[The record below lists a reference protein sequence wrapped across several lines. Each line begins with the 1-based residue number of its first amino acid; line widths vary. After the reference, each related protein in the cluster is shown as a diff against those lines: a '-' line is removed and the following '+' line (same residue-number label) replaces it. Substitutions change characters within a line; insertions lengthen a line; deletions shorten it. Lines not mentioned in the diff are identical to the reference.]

1 MEEEGEEE
9 KLKATGDSQAESS
22 EPAADEPGT
31 STGSARFYDC
41 VYCKRGF
48 TTAQALGGHMNMH
61 RHDRARLRPTR
72 PSSSS
77 PRKSEEAYHPYS
89 RAQRP
94 PGPPPKQSG
103 EQSSSSYVVYFPASS
118 EEGSQ
123 RATELVQAGEEL
135 QLGLGGSGPKEEKEK
150 KKKEVVEEDL
160 DLELRLGHSKSQE
173 SNSSD

>member
-1 MEEEGEEE
+1 MDEEGEEE
-9 KLKATGDSQAESS
+9 KLKAAGDSQAESS

-31 STGSARFYDC
+31 STGGSARFYDC

-61 RHDRARLRPTR
+61 RHDRARLRPAR
-72 PSSSS
+72 PSPSS

-94 PGPPPKQSG
+94 PPPKQSAG
-103 EQSSSSYVVYFPASS
+103 EQSSSSYVVYFPASSS

-150 KKKEVVEEDL
+150 KKELVEEDL
-160 DLELRLGHSKSQE
+160 DLELRLGHRKSQE